1 MWGFDLL
8 ESFNTN
14 PKALLKNTREKLQR
28 VPKVTLEN
36 NILQRRLTLVF
47 DAMANKTLRE
57 YSAPTTTNI
66 HTGPAVNVGEDGFE
80 LKPGL
85 INLVQ
90 ANQLNGKSYK
100 DASAHL

>member
-1 MWGFDLL
+1 
-8 ESFNTN
+8 
-14 PKALLKNTREKLQR
+14 
-28 VPKVTLEN
+28 
-36 NILQRRLTLVF
+36 
-47 DAMANKTLRE
+47 MANKTLRE

-85 INLVQ
+85 INMVQ